1 MKKKLRITY
10 IIAFILLLA
19 AEIFIGAFI
28 NDAFVRP
35 YMGDVLVV
43 MLMCAF
49 LRIFFTEKPKLLPLY
64 ATLFAVIIETLQ
76 YFDFVG
82 LLGLESNR
90 ILSIALGRTFDIKDI
105 ICYFAGGA
113 IFFAA
118 EKIRRRCNDR

>member
-82 LLGLESNR
+82 LPGLESNR